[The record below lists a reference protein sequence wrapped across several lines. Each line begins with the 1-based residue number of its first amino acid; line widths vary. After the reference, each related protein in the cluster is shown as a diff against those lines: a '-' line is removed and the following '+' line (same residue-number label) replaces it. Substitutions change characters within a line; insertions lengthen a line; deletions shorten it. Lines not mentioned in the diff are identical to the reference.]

1 MKQVYIGK
9 ITSTHGIKGELKIKS
24 NFEYKDKVFVIGNK
38 LIIDNKEYIIKSYR
52 CHKGFDM
59 VTLNDYN
66 DINEVLFLINRKVY
80 ITKEESSISDI
91 ILDEDLLKFDAI
103 INGEKGIIKEIFFAG
118 ATNKIIRIL
127 ISGKEVLVPFNK
139 EFIKNIDKDKKEVN
153 IELIDG
159 MML

>member
-1 MKQVYIGK
+1 MELVYIGK

-38 LIIDNKEYIIKSYR
+38 LIIDNKEYIIKSHR
-52 CHKGFDM
+52 IHKGFDM
-59 VTLNDYN
+59 VTLNDYK
-66 DINEVLFLINRKVY
+66 DINEVLFLINKKVY
-80 ITKEESSISDI
+80 ITKHDNSLGDV
-91 ILDEDLLKFDAI
+91 ILDEDLLDFSAV

-118 ATNKIIRIL
+118 SNNKVMRVL
-127 ISGKEVLVPFNK
+127 ISNKEVLVPFNK
-139 EFIKNIDKDKKEVN
+139 EFIKSIDKDKKEVN